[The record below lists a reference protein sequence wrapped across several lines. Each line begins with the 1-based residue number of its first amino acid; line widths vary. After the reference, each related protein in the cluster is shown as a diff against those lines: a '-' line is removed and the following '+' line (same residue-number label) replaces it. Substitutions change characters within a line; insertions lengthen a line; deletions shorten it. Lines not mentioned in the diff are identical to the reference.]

1 MVIQEGERAP
11 DFELQDD
18 AGNPV
23 KLSGLKGKTV
33 VLFFYPKADTP
44 GCTKEACGFRDSISA
59 FRKRGVEVIGIS
71 PDKPSAQ
78 AKFKSKFELSYPLL
92 ADIEHKVAEDY
103 GVWQE
108 KSMYGKAYMGIAR
121 TTFVIGPDGKVK
133 KVYEKVK
140 PEGHAEEVLAAL

>member
-1 MVIQEGERAP
+1 MVIQEGEQAP

-18 AGNPV
+18 AGKPL
-23 KLSGLKGKTV
+23 KLSSLKGRTV

-44 GCTKEACGFRDSISA
+44 GCTKEACGFRDAVSE
-59 FRKRGVEVIGIS
+59 FKKRGVEVIGIS
-71 PDKPSAQ
+71 PDEPSAQ

-92 ADIEHKVAEDY
+92 ADVEHKVAEDY

>member
-1 MVIQEGERAP
+1 MVIQEGEQAP

-18 AGNPV
+18 AGKPL
-23 KLSGLKGKTV
+23 KLSSLKGRTV

-44 GCTKEACGFRDSISA
+44 GCTKEACGFRDAVSE
-59 FRKRGVEVIGIS
+59 FKKRGVEVIGIS
-71 PDKPSAQ
+71 PDEPAAQ

-92 ADIEHKVAEDY
+92 ADVEHKVAEDY

>member
-1 MVIQEGERAP
+1 MVIQQGELAP

-18 AGNPV
+18 AGKPL
-23 KLSGLKGKTV
+23 KLSSLKGKTV

-44 GCTKEACGFRDSISA
+44 GCTKEACGFRDAVSE
-59 FRKRGVEVIGIS
+59 FKKRGVEVLGIS
-71 PDKPSAQ
+71 PDEPSAQ

-92 ADIEHKVAEDY
+92 ADVAHKVAEDY

-108 KSMYGKAYMGIAR
+108 KTMYGKPYMGIAR